1 MRRFGILFG
10 AIAAGAIAFIAA
22 AVLAQS
28 RPGFPLA
35 DSVEAINQARV
46 ATRILYITAHPDDE
60 DSGLLAYLAR
70 GIDADVA
77 MLQITRGQGGQNA
90 VGPEQ
95 DGELGI
101 VRTTELLA
109 AGSHYGVH
117 QYFTRA
123 VDTGFSKS
131 PQWTMAIWG
140 DKQPMDDMVRVIRT
154 YRPDIVINGWGGVR
168 NGHGQH
174 QASGIYTPQAVAEAA
189 DPSKFPDQIDEGLTA
204 WKTFLEVRPA
214 NFNFGAGPGGGSAAG
229 AGGRGVGGRGG
240 GGGRGGANANPGNP
254 NPGNVTAGNE
264 ADRGSPPAQ
273 GAGRGNGAPAGPPQ
287 PSVAIPTSEISPL
300 WGISYVEMG
309 AEGHGQQPSQG
320 TPQLFGGGFGRRQ
333 SNLII
338 ETQDG
343 AGGVFDPKLLA
354 QPITVL
360 ATRYPSYQSI
370 MTAPLAAADQ
380 DLATASTQELALDR
394 TAAAHSLAEA
404 GKQIK
409 ALRDQV
415 AAQSGDEQAQ
425 ALFDLDHVKEKIDN
439 ALDKVVSPS
448 IALNADR
455 NALIAGESF
464 NVAANF
470 ADKPAVD
477 VQSPM
482 EGASLE
488 VPAGWTVGEGAAP
501 QNGGGRGRGPQGGG
515 GQQNAPRR
523 FLVNI
528 PANAVAPRVTPAEAI
543 LPFPTPLVRFVL
555 PVTLDGYTFNVTRT
569 VEFSET
575 KTVRIE
581 TYPLEL
587 TPAVTLTVSPP
598 QIMVPTKHTA
608 APVKLFARVR
618 YHGTKEAKVSIGLEA
633 PNGWTVQPTE
643 PLDFTAPGD
652 QLVRYVVTPPAALGT
667 GAYTLHPYAKLGDQT
682 FRTSLEAI
690 PTLPTRNWSEP
701 DDATVH
707 VLNLNVPGGLHIG
720 YVAAEDDDPMPE
732 AIRQLGIQVDLLD
745 EVTLSFGDLNHYDAI
760 IFGIRAY
767 ELRPDVVETNPR
779 LLEYVKNGGT
789 LLVQYEREPFWGNH
803 QTAPYPAKMDAS
815 KSNGVA
821 RTTDPDSPV
830 KFLAPQ
836 NPLLNSPNRI
846 TLDDFKG
853 WVQERGTYYW
863 DSWDSHYVPILAVQ
877 DPNEPFVNGSL
888 MYAKYGK
895 GVYIYTGLVFFRE
908 LPAGVPGAY
917 RLFVNLISQT
927 PHAGIRK

>member
-1 MRRFGILFG
+1 MNMRRLGSFLGVI
-10 AIAAGAIAFIAA
+10 AIAAVGSVTAI
-22 AVLAQS
+22 VLAQS
-28 RPGFPLA
+28 RPGFA
-35 DSVEAINQARV
+35 VAESVEAINQARV

-60 DSGLLAYLAR
+60 DAGLLAYLAR

-77 MLQITRGQGGQNA
+77 LLTITRGQGGQNA

-95 DGELGI
+95 DGELGV

-140 DKQPMDDMVRVIRT
+140 DKLPMEDMVRVIRT
-154 YRPDIVINGWGGVR
+154 YRPDVVINGWGGVR

-174 QASGIYTPQAVAEAA
+174 QASGIYTPQAVAQAA
-189 DPSKFPDQIDEGLTA
+189 DPLKFPEQIDEGLPA
-204 WKTFLEVRPA
+204 WKTSLELRPA
-214 NFNFGAGPGGGSAAG
+214 NFNFGPAPARGGSAG
-229 AGGRGVGGRGG
+229 AGGRGGEAGRGD
-240 GGGRGGANANPGNP
+240 AASANPGNA
-254 NPGNVTAGNE
+254 NANAGNG
-264 ADRGSPPAQ
+264 ADRGGPPAQ
-273 GAGRGNGAPAGPPQ
+273 AAGRGNGVPAVPPQ
-287 PSVAIPTSEISPL
+287 PSVAMPTSEISPL

-338 ETQDG
+338 ETQDS
-343 AGGVFDPKLLA
+343 AGGVFDPKLLD

-360 ATRYPSYQSI
+360 ATRYPAFQSI
-370 MTAPLAAADQ
+370 MAGPLSAADQ
-380 DLATASTQELALDR
+380 ALATASTQELALDR

-404 GKQIK
+404 GKQI
-409 ALRDQV
+409 ATLRNEVASQNSDQK
-415 AAQSGDEQAQ
+415 GQ
-425 ALFDLDHVKEKIDN
+425 ALFDLDHVREKIDN

-455 NALIAGESF
+455 NELIAGENF
-464 NVAANF
+464 NVTASF
-470 ADKPAVD
+470 ADKFAVD
-477 VQSPM
+477 VQAPM
-482 EGASLE
+482 EEASLE
-488 VPAGWTVGEGAAP
+488 VPAGWAVGPGAAP
-501 QNGGGRGRGPQGGG
+501 QNGAGQGRGPQGGA

-523 FLVNI
+523 FLVSI
-528 PANAVAPRVTPAEAI
+528 PADAVAPPITPAEAI

-555 PVTLDGYTFNVTRT
+555 PVTLDGYAFKVTRT

-575 KTVRIE
+575 KTVRVE
-581 TYPLEL
+581 TYPLEMV
-587 TPAVTLTVSPP
+587 PAVTLAVSPP
-598 QIMVPTKHTA
+598 EIMVPAKHTA
-608 APVKLFARVR
+608 TPVKLFATVR
-618 YHGTKEAKVSIGLEA
+618 YHGKEEAKVSIGLDA
-633 PNGWTVQPTE
+633 PKGWTVLPVE

-652 QLVRYVVTPPAALGT
+652 QLVRYVVTPPETLGT
-667 GAYTLHPYAKLGDQT
+667 GAYALHPYAKLGDQT

-707 VLNLNVPGGLHIG
+707 VLNLNVPASLHVG

-745 EVTLSFGDLNHYDAI
+745 EVTLAFGDLSRYDAI
-760 IFGIRAY
+760 VLGIRAY
-767 ELRPDVVETNPR
+767 ELRPDVAQTNPR

-803 QTAPYPAKMDAS
+803 QTAPYPARMDAS

-836 NPLLNSPNRI
+836 NPLLNTPNKI

-895 GVYIYTGLVFFRE
+895 GVYVYTGLVFFRE

-927 PHAGIRK
+927 PHTGPRK